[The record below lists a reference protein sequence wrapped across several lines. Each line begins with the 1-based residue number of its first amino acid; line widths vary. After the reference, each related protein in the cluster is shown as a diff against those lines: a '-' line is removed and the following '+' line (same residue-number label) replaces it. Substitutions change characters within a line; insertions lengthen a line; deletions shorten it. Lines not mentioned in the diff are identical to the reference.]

1 MFLVD
6 ARLFHLNLAMTPFHT
21 VVILSRHAMLH
32 TVCFVLWH
40 VGGLALLVAL
50 FVAVRDLFLLCWHKD
65 RDALCFE

>member
-1 MFLVD
+1 MPPVGVQ
-6 ARLFHLNLAMTPFHT
+6 LFPLTLAMVSFHPD
-21 VVILSRHAMLH
+21 IYLSRHAMFH

-40 VGGLALLVAL
+40 IGCLALLVGL